1 MIHGKA
7 GQDFKH
13 SKNLGQRII
22 KDTEDKSETEV
33 SSLGDW
39 KLSSSSE
46 RNRVEEGKGLFSIGL
61 GYDKFEVMA
70 GPPDQKS
77 PKATI
82 TTKMKN
88 KNKNKTGKK
97 SF

>member
-22 KDTEDKSETEV
+22 KDTQDKSETEV

-46 RNRVEEGKGLFSIGL
+46 RNRGVEEGKGWFSIGL
-61 GYDKFEVMA
+61 GYDKFEVMT
-70 GPPDQKS
+70 GPPDQIS
-77 PKATI
+77 P
-82 TTKMKN
+82 
-88 KNKNKTGKK
+88 
-97 SF
+97 

>member
-7 GQDFKH
+7 GQDLKH

-22 KDTEDKSETEV
+22 KDIEDKSEAKV

-39 KLSSSSE
+39 KLSSSTE
-46 RNRVEEGKGLFSIGL
+46 RNRGVEEGNGWLSISL

-70 GPPDQKS
+70 GPPEQKS
-77 PKATI
+77 P
-82 TTKMKN
+82 
-88 KNKNKTGKK
+88 
-97 SF
+97 